1 MRHIGRRELLGGGV
15 AALTAGVAVLP
26 AAAAIEPHSQLAEL
40 MEEYRSAERSWGA
53 IYDDKQA
60 DKYYAAHVR
69 PMYRV
74 IGGTPARTQQ
84 DALAA
89 IDYLI
94 ANDLIERGGT
104 GYDIMLEGLVKSIRA
119 YIAGAVS

>member
-1 MRHIGRRELLGGGV
+1 MRHIGRRELLDGGV

-94 ANDLIERGGT
+94 AKPFI
-104 GYDIMLEGLVKSIRA
+104 
-119 YIAGAVS
+119 AVSRQSTLVHRSLLEYPKMQDALARR